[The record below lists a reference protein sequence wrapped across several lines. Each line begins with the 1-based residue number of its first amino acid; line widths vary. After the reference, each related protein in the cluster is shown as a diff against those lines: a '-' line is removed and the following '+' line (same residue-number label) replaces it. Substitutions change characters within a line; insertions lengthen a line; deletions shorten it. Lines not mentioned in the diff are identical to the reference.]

1 MFFQVCCFK
10 NAGVAGYVKGFETVQ
25 LGKQA
30 SYMVQLFR
38 NRCTRFRALL
48 FFRDSVYC
56 KRCCK
61 AP

>member
-10 NAGVAGYVKGFETVQ
+10 NAGVAGYVKGFEIVQ

-38 NRCTRFRALL
+38 NRCT
-48 FFRDSVYC
+48 SITVS
-56 KRCCK
+56 K
-61 AP
+61 